1 MPAGSSRFVPN
12 SSDPRHP
19 REVPAGTRHPHYS
32 SVGSLADAM
41 SIPRTQQAVPPPLPP
56 PSFIPEIA
64 SGNDL
69 GWQWGNESST
79 TQFGRAPSMSNAS
92 ANVRPGSS
100 LHGGSYLRDA
110 DRHFDHQGRSPRT
123 YAMNDERHSSMSAMV
138 AERGRSEQGGL
149 SRSSEMDWRPT
160 SNFSLHGERQLEHRT
175 RVASSNTYDKQ
186 LLSRISNP
194 SSSNSAKRQSLS
206 FSPGTSAQES
216 TQLAP
221 IELDRRGEQ
230 LRPLTLPLPYDRIP
244 NSQEFPA
251 GSSAQWPGS
260 AVSPG
265 SSVPASWAE
274 HRPHEGLVSN
284 HQPHAHPHHHHTRPG
299 SRSYEGSAG
308 FSDDVDDGRLHDL
321 RIGDQKYGSQDSRW
335 NSKSGTK
342 RRASSP
348 PRDLS
353 RDDRTITDNLSPK
366 HDASQRQ
373 PLHQLPLRESLSSRF
388 HPNHSSLSSASSSAR
403 HGSLGSSLG
412 MASIPSSTT
421 SFASGQLSPG
431 GSSPSYDDENR
442 TDTIYSRAP
451 TAKSASASQ
460 ARQHQRGGSIASV
473 SGPASAQSESSPHSR
488 NSSVNQLSGATFVC
502 ECCPK
507 KPKKFDTAEDLRLHE
522 SEKQYTCAYCSNRFK
537 NKNEAERHQNSLHLR
552 RHSWSCAALAGV
564 EAAFHP
570 SVANPAA
577 DICGYCGDEF
587 PNPACWQTRAA
598 HLNVVHKFGECNQA
612 KKFFRADHFRQH
624 LKHSHAG
631 TSGKWTN
638 LLENA
643 CMKDEPLP
651 EKRADASGPSSS
663 PATHPMASS
672 SAMHSASSGGPTL
685 PAAMLSEFAVSRY
698 PPTAGPD
705 MRHGRP

>member
-1 MPAGSSRFVPN
+1 M
-12 SSDPRHP
+12 H
-19 REVPAGTRHPHYS
+19 
-32 SVGSLADAM
+32 
-41 SIPRTQQAVPPPLPP
+41 
-56 PSFIPEIA
+56 
-64 SGNDL
+64 
-69 GWQWGNESST
+69 
-79 TQFGRAPSMSNAS
+79 
-92 ANVRPGSS
+92 
-100 LHGGSYLRDA
+100 
-110 DRHFDHQGRSPRT
+110 
-123 YAMNDERHSSMSAMV
+123 
-138 AERGRSEQGGL
+138 
-149 SRSSEMDWRPT
+149 
-160 SNFSLHGERQLEHRT
+160 SLHGERQLEHRT

-251 GSSAQWPGS
+251 GSSAQRPGS

-274 HRPHEGLVSN
+274 HRPYEGLASSN
-284 HQPHAHPHHHHTRPG
+284 QRQHHHAHHQHTRPG

-353 RDDRTITDNLSPK
+353 RDDRTIIDNLSPK
-366 HDASQRQ
+366 HDASKRQ

-442 TDTIYSRAP
+442 MDTIYSRAP
-451 TAKSASASQ
+451 TAKSASATQ
-460 ARQHQRGGSIASV
+460 ARQHQRGGSIAST

-488 NSSVNQLSGATFVC
+488 NSSVNQLSGATYVC

-507 KPKKFDTAEDLRLHE
+507 KPKKFDTAEELRYAN
-522 SEKQYTCAYCSNRFK
+522 SPSYPIITYTC
-537 NKNEAERHQNSLHLR
+537 
-552 RHSWSCAALAGV
+552 
-564 EAAFHP
+564 
-570 SVANPAA
+570 
-577 DICGYCGDEF
+577 
-587 PNPACWQTRAA
+587 
-598 HLNVVHKFGECNQA
+598 
-612 KKFFRADHFRQH
+612 
-624 LKHSHAG
+624 
-631 TSGKWTN
+631 
-638 LLENA
+638 
-643 CMKDEPLP
+643 
-651 EKRADASGPSSS
+651 
-663 PATHPMASS
+663 
-672 SAMHSASSGGPTL
+672 
-685 PAAMLSEFAVSRY
+685 
-698 PPTAGPD
+698 
-705 MRHGRP
+705 